1 MLVRPR
7 GIRGEIIAD
16 SLSDSGAARYESLK
30 KITLLTPDG
39 KPKGDYELEE
49 VWDHQGRL
57 VFKIAGVDSM
67 TDAEPFRGLQVA
79 VPKAERA
86 PLEEGAFYY
95 SDLVDCMVVDADSGE
110 EFGKVLGFLETGA
123 HGLLEV
129 EGDLL
134 IPYTKIFLIEIAPEK
149 KLIRARL
156 PEGLRE
162 LN

>member
-7 GIRGEIIAD
+7 GVHGEIIAD
-16 SLSDSGAARYESLK
+16 SLSDSGAARYDSLK
-30 KITLLTPDG
+30 KVTLLTPG
-39 KPKGDYELEE
+39 GTPKGEYDLEE

-67 TDAEPFRGLQVA
+67 NDAEPFRGLQVA
-79 VPKAERA
+79 VQKEERA

-110 EFGKVLGFLETGA
+110 EFGKVRGFLETGA
-123 HGLLEV
+123 QGLLEV

-134 IPYTKIFLIEIAPEK
+134 IPYTKNFLIEIAPEK